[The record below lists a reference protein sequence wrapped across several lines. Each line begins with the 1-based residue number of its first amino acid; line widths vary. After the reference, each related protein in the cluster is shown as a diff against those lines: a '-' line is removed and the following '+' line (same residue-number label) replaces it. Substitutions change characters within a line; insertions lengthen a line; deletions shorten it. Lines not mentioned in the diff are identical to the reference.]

1 MKLGWTK
8 QAQNDLDAIFEH
20 ILADNP
26 SAALKVAARIEEMA
40 ESLLEFPYRGR
51 PGQTPESR
59 ELVIPRLPYIVFYSI
74 LDDSIVIT
82 HVVHGARDRQH
93 D

>member
-8 QAQNDLDAIFEH
+8 LARDDLDAIFEY
-20 ILADNP
+20 ILVDNP
-26 SAALKVAARIEEMA
+26 SVALRVVARIEEMA
-40 ESLLEFPYRGR
+40 QSLLEFPYKGR
-51 PGQTPESR
+51 PGRTPESR

-74 LDDSIVIT
+74 LDDTIVIT
-82 HVVHGARDRQH
+82 NVIHGARNWQH